1 MSAHEENEKRKH
13 VTRAKTVYPVDYQPP
28 KDIEGEDDFRKPTS
42 PMVQKYQVHADKVD
56 YASQHYMHSKLD
68 FQAEDAKAVAYAQHH
83 YTHPSY
89 Q

>member
-1 MSAHEENEKRKH
+1 
-13 VTRAKTVYPVDYQPP
+13 
-28 KDIEGEDDFRKPTS
+28 
-42 PMVQKYQVHADKVD
+42 MVQKYQVHADKVD